1 MSASDI
7 DATMKQIAKNSAEA
21 APAGK
26 FNYPP
31 HPIAAIF
38 PLLDPASAEF
48 LALVEDIKENGLREP
63 ITLYEDKILD
73 GRNRYL
79 ALTISGREIEKHT
92 FRPYYGNDPIGFV
105 LSAN

>member
-1 MSASDI
+1 MSATLPKTPDP
-7 DATMKQIAKNSAEA
+7 KPEA
-21 APAGK
+21 AGK